1 MRNKI
6 DKAIY
11 GLTKKGSAVNA
22 LNKYVA
28 KKKLV
33 RELEKVAVWGAIA
46 KGLGAGARMA
56 TKAAVRLGNKGPS
69 NYGKFVGSVK
79 ATPVAAG
86 SVRGKAS
93 NAMFGVARGA
103 RKLQGGAASP
113 GSGFRLGVTKGL
125 SQGTGLGMIGGGA
138 LYAKKQQRAREAMAS
153 KMRPAQVSIG
163 RIMAKPKP
171 RQTMNIPAGK
181 PIIGRQPQPAVTPSR
196 WSVPYR

>member
-1 MRNKI
+1 M
-6 DKAIY
+6 
-11 GLTKKGSAVNA
+11 NA

-138 LYAKKQQRAREAMAS
+138 LYAKKQQRAREAMAN
-153 KMRPAQVSIG
+153 RPLSSRMGTSQVS
-163 RIMAKPKP
+163 RIMAKSKP